1 MGLQTP
7 RICVVQQSSAESHA
21 LLTFFAYLVPILS
34 IYMCVAFIS
43 SQAFKY
49 KALNLHGILLILFR
63 YQYSYF
69 GLTYMSK
76 TRTKIN
82 IEFLSEAWTALQAN
96 TNWLKFKTTTKKTY
110 HLQKEHTT
118 TNK

>member
-43 SQAFKY
+43 S
-49 KALNLHGILLILFR
+49 
-63 YQYSYF
+63 
-69 GLTYMSK
+69 
-76 TRTKIN
+76 
-82 IEFLSEAWTALQAN
+82 
-96 TNWLKFKTTTKKTY
+96 
-110 HLQKEHTT
+110 
-118 TNK
+118 